1 MPGVIGDSRRGREQG
16 RDRALVAARPLPIL
30 VYMGMSLHRLRRLR
44 PLAALVL
51 ALCFGFST
59 AESLL
64 ADVHD
69 GDATHQELTRL
80 EGSGRHAASHVAHGD
95 GENGAM
101 NDSPEHP
108 GERSSGEEGHD
119 QHACHHAHA
128 HGGWF
133 RTDQV
138 LDGAFPAGHES
149 PLASRDRIPASRDA
163 QPQLRP
169 PID

>member
-1 MPGVIGDSRRGREQG
+1 
-16 RDRALVAARPLPIL
+16 
-30 VYMGMSLHRLRRLR
+30 MGMSLHRLRRLR
-44 PLAALVL
+44 HLAALVL

-69 GDATHQELTRL
+69 GDATHQELTQV

-128 HGGWF
+128 HGG
-133 RTDQV
+133 
-138 LDGAFPAGHES
+138 
-149 PLASRDRIPASRDA
+149 
-163 QPQLRP
+163 
-169 PID
+169 

>member
-1 MPGVIGDSRRGREQG
+1 
-16 RDRALVAARPLPIL
+16 
-30 VYMGMSLHRLRRLR
+30 MSMAFHRLRRLR
-44 PLAALVL
+44 HLAALVL

-69 GDATHQELTRL
+69 GDATHEELTQL

-95 GENGAM
+95 VEKGAM
-101 NDSPEHP
+101 SGAREHP
-108 GERSSGEEGHD
+108 GERSSDEEGHD

-133 RTDQV
+133 RPGAA
-138 LDGAFPAGHES
+138 LDGTIAAVHES

>member
-1 MPGVIGDSRRGREQG
+1 M
-16 RDRALVAARPLPIL
+16 
-30 VYMGMSLHRLRRLR
+30 HFFHLRRLR
-44 PLAALVL
+44 HLTALVL

-69 GDATHQELTRL
+69 GDATHEELTQV

-95 GENGAM
+95 MEMGAM
-101 NDSPEHP
+101 HDSREHP

-133 RTDQV
+133 RTDEAPN
-138 LDGAFPAGHES
+138 GALAAGHES
-149 PLASRDRIPASRDA
+149 PLASRDGIPASRDA

-169 PID
+169 PIA